1 MPLILGA
8 CRRILY
14 RLLDAVVCPAK
25 KSTDALRE
33 DCPSAK
39 VINIPNI
46 VIWPPVC
53 ERAEKLPR
61 LDPGRR
67 RFVTCGR
74 LVFDKGFE
82 DVIEAFASVSDKC
95 SGWDLVVI
103 GDGPAMAFLR
113 AKVTCKGLR
122 QRVIFTG
129 HVDSMEDIYKSCEV
143 FVYASPQE
151 AFGMV
156 IAEAQASGLPAICF
170 DCLAGPSDIIRDEI
184 SGLLIR
190 LGDVGA
196 FSQAMIRLASN
207 EELRASMA
215 KEATK
220 AKTTF
225 GPEVLIRDWISAF
238 RKSQ

>member
-1 MPLILGA
+1 
-8 CRRILY
+8 
-14 RLLDAVVCPAK
+14 
-25 KSTDALRE
+25 
-33 DCPSAK
+33 
-39 VINIPNI
+39 
-46 VIWPPVC
+46 
-53 ERAEKLPR
+53 
-61 LDPGRR
+61 
-67 RFVTCGR
+67 
-74 LVFDKGFE
+74 
-82 DVIEAFASVSDKC
+82 
-95 SGWDLVVI
+95 
-103 GDGPAMAFLR
+103 MAFLR
-113 AKVTCKGLR
+113 AKATCKGLS

-190 LGDVGA
+190 LGDVEA

-220 AKTTF
+220 AKTIF
-225 GPEVLIRDWISAF
+225 GPEVVIRDWISAF